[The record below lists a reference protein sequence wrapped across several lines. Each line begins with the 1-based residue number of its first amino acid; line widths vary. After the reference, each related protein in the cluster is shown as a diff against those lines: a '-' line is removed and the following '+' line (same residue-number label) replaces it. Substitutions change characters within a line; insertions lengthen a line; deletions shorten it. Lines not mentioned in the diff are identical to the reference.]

1 MNKAIGDL
9 WMPAVCFVLLLAS
22 IGQGLKQLFTSG
34 SVTSPLAISIIWA
47 VYNAIPPFLVL
58 WYAIVGKGV
67 MLQYLCRLL
76 MLTSFFCGAAAIGL
90 LWGLYPEEYNFN
102 KVCLPFLQTS
112 NPFTSSS
119 HLLHL
124 QSCLMSMPWRDSKY
138 LLLTCLHRGTEY

>member
-102 KVCLPFLQTS
+102 KVSLLPSSTLLTFLE
-112 NPFTSSS
+112 
-119 HLLHL
+119 
-124 QSCLMSMPWRDSKY
+124 SCLHFPANLALKRMNS
-138 LLLTCLHRGTEY
+138 

>member
-102 KVCLPFLQTS
+102 KVSPSAFVVPRLCSFGIASMSQQAWLTFLTS
-112 NPFTSSS
+112 
-119 HLLHL
+119 L
-124 QSCLMSMPWRDSKY
+124 QKLKS
-138 LLLTCLHRGTEY
+138 